1 MFSTDQNELK
11 SLQCPVTTIKWCITK
26 WYVMRLQ
33 FKLILLFIAISIVP
47 FGIIGYYT
55 YTLSAESMEDHAI
68 MHLNSVA
75 ETRADYINTWLA
87 EQKSAARVLAG
98 TSAVAFN
105 LEVMRTTHPSSKEYL
120 QAKDTIGE
128 FGDVVKAESGDFEEV
143 FVLDGEGI
151 IVSSTNGETL
161 GDNKSSREYY
171 RAGLNETHITDV
183 YESPALQKPTM
194 LVSTPLIL
202 GTRTVGVVVGRI
214 NISTIHRTMSDR
226 KGLGETVNTFLTGR
240 YGNLVSSSRDISA
253 RPPII
258 RHDVRQDCSGIYDR
272 NGRKVIGAQV
282 WVPDPGWFLTVEQDH
297 DEILSAMH
305 TILERAIAVT
315 FSVIILISLFSI
327 FVTKRIIKPIR
338 QLYEETEAVAKGD
351 YSVQVPVISDDELGT
366 LTGRFNEMTSRLGD
380 THRKLE
386 GKIALANRDLED
398 QRSKLETIL
407 QSMTDCVFAV
417 DHNFRITMF
426 NRACEEF
433 TGISADDATGMFCH
447 DLFPSTECET
457 RCRLWDHSDNPP
469 AGTCWQTHVT
479 DGNGRIVSIMT
490 CGAPLHDADGNV
502 TGYVEVLRDVTELA
516 KVTNEL
522 ISANTELEIANAE
535 LRELDQ
541 LKTDFLNIAS
551 HELRTPLTSIKGFA
565 GFVADEKLGELNEK
579 QKNALS
585 KVVSNSDRMT
595 RLISNMLDMSK
606 IRSGK
611 LELNIAG
618 LDLSGLVSGVV
629 ADMKLVAEEKNI
641 SCTADVPDG
650 LVIDGDRDRIEQV
663 LVNLLGNAIK
673 FTPVDGSVSVTT
685 IDHGTCIKV
694 SVSDTGIGIAPDDL
708 AHIFEELWQVD
719 KSKGTGLGLAIA
731 ANIVR
736 EHGGAIWATSEMGE
750 GSTFG
755 FRLPKTV
762 PQPQGFGDA

>member
-1 MFSTDQNELK
+1 
-11 SLQCPVTTIKWCITK
+11 
-26 WYVMRLQ
+26 MRLQ

-47 FGIIGYYT
+47 FSIIGYYT
-55 YTLSAESMEDHAI
+55 YTLSAESMEDHTI

-75 ETRADYINTWLA
+75 ETRADYIDTWLA

-98 TSAVAFN
+98 TSVVALN

-128 FGDVVKAESGDFEEV
+128 FGDIVKAESGDFEEI
-143 FVLDGEGI
+143 FVLDTAGV
-151 IVSSTNGETL
+151 IVSSTNGVTI
-161 GDNKSSREYY
+161 GDDKSSREYY

-183 YESPALQKPTM
+183 YESPALQKPTL
-194 LVSTPLIL
+194 LVSTPLII
-202 GTRTVGVVVGRI
+202 GNRTVGVVVGRI
-214 NISTIHRTMSDR
+214 NTSTIHRTISDR
-226 KGLGETVNTFLTGR
+226 RGLGKTVSTFLTDR
-240 YGNLVSSSRDISA
+240 DGNLISSSGGVSVT
-253 RPPII
+253 PPVI
-258 RHDVRQDCSGIYDR
+258 RHDASHDCSGIYDC
-272 NGRKVIGAQV
+272 NGREVIGAQA
-282 WVPDPGWFLTVEQDH
+282 WIPDPGWFLIVEQDH
-297 DEILSAMH
+297 DEILSALH

-315 FSVIILISLFSI
+315 FGVIILISIFSI
-327 FVTKRIIKPIR
+327 FVAKRIVKPIR

-351 YSVQVPVISDDELGT
+351 YSVQVPVITDDEIGT
-366 LTGRFNEMTSRLGD
+366 LIGRFNEMTSRLGEA
-380 THRKLE
+380 HRKLE
-386 GKIALANRDLED
+386 DKIALVNRDLED
-398 QRSKLETIL
+398 QRSKLESIL

-417 DHNFRITMF
+417 DRDFRITLF

-433 TGISADDATGMFCH
+433 TGISADDATGRFCH
-447 DLFPSTECET
+447 DLFPSTEYET
-457 RCRLWDHSDNPP
+457 RCRLWEPSDDPP

-479 DGNGRIVSIMT
+479 DGMGRSVPIMT

-516 KVTNEL
+516 KVTDEL
-522 ISANTELEIANAE
+522 RSANTELEIANAE
-535 LRELDQ
+535 LRKLDQ

-579 QKNALS
+579 QKGALS

-595 RLISNMLDMSK
+595 RLIDNMLDVSK

-611 LELNIAG
+611 LELNIAR
-618 LDLSGLVSGVV
+618 LDLSGLADSVV
-629 ADMKLVAEEKNI
+629 ADMKLVSEAKNI
-641 SCTADVPDG
+641 SCTADVQDG
-650 LVIDGDRDRIEQV
+650 LVIEGDRDRIEQV

-673 FTPVDGSVSVTT
+673 FTPVGGSVSVTAA
-685 IDHGTCIKV
+685 DHGTCVRVK
-694 SVSDTGIGIAPDDL
+694 VSDTGIGIAPDDL
-708 AHIFEELWQVD
+708 SHIFEEFWQVD

-736 EHGGAIWATSEMGE
+736 EHGGAIWATSKEGV

-755 FRLPKTV
+755 FRLPKKV
-762 PQPQGFGDA
+762 PQPPGSGYA

>member
-1 MFSTDQNELK
+1 
-11 SLQCPVTTIKWCITK
+11 
-26 WYVMRLQ
+26 MRLQ

-47 FGIIGYYT
+47 FSIIGYYT

-68 MHLNSVA
+68 AHLTSVA
-75 ETRADYINTWLA
+75 ETRADYMGAWLA

-105 LEVMRTTHPSSKEYL
+105 TGVMRTTHPSSKEYL
-120 QAKDTIGE
+120 QAKDAIGE
-128 FGDVVKAESGDFEEV
+128 FGDIIKAESGDFEEV

-151 IVSSTNGETL
+151 IVSSTNGEAI
-161 GDNKSSREYY
+161 GANKSSREYY

-202 GTRTVGVVVGRI
+202 GNRTVGVVVGRI
-214 NISTIHRTMSDR
+214 NISTVHWTIGDR
-226 KGLGETVNTFLTGR
+226 KGLGDTVNIFLTDR
-240 YGNLVSSSRDISA
+240 YGNLVSSSGAISA
-253 RPPII
+253 TPPVM
-258 RHDVRQDCSGIYDR
+258 RHDASQGGSGIYDH
-272 NGRKVIGAQV
+272 NGKKVIGACV
-282 WVPDPGWFLTVEQDH
+282 WVPDPGWFLIVEQDH
-297 DEILSAMH
+297 DEVLSALH

-315 FSVIILISLFSI
+315 FGVIILISLFSI
-327 FVTKRIIKPIR
+327 FVAKRIVKPIK

-351 YSVQVPVISDDELGT
+351 YSMQVPVITDDELGI
-366 LTGRFNEMTSRLGD
+366 LTGRFNEMTSKLGA

-386 GKIALANRDLED
+386 DKVALANRDLED
-398 QRSKLETIL
+398 QRNKLETIL

-417 DHNFRITMF
+417 DSDFRITMF

-433 TGISADDATGMFCH
+433 TGTSADDAIGMFCH
-447 DLFPSTECET
+447 DLFPSAECNAQ
-457 RCRLWDHSDNPP
+457 CRLWDAWEGHPD
-469 AGTCWQTHVT
+469 GICWQTHVT
-479 DGNGRIVSIMT
+479 DGKGRIVPIMT

-502 TGYVEVLRDVTELA
+502 TGYVEVLRDVTKLA

-522 ISANTELEIANAE
+522 RSANTELEIANAE

-541 LKTDFLNIAS
+541 LKTDFLTIAS

-565 GFVADEKLGELNEK
+565 GFVADEKLGKLNEK
-579 QKNALS
+579 QKGALS
-585 KVVSNSDRMT
+585 KVVSNCDRMT

-641 SCTADVPDG
+641 SCTAEIPDS
-650 LVIDGDRDRIEQV
+650 LAIEGDRDRIEQV
-663 LVNLLGNAIK
+663 LVNLLSNAIK
-673 FTPVDGSVSVTT
+673 FTPVGGSVSVTT
-685 IDHGTCIKV
+685 VDHGTCV
-694 SVSDTGIGIAPDDL
+694 RVRVSDTGIGIAPEDL
-708 AHIFEELWQVD
+708 LHIFEEFWQVD

-736 EHGGAIWATSEMGE
+736 EHGGAIWATSEIGE

-762 PQPQGFGDA
+762 SQPQVSGEV